1 MSTRCMLAGAATLVA
16 LAAAASNTQAAFFSF
31 ASDGNSSGFTVL
43 GTAGANN
50 SFNITAQLPHNNFKL
65 QIDDNNGPL
74 PTVEVLGSQMTMNFT
89 ATPASSSAVAGTLF
103 RHTYT
108 ISGSFSFRDSSGILL
123 LTGTVETPT
132 QGLMTVMG
140 ARTSWSSVG
149 SLLGDDTYAVVT
161 YSWTPALI
169 NLLGG
174 PAVAA
179 QYGLVGS
186 NSVGPDDFGF
196 TLSVLNNGTLGS
208 AVSLVDPN
216 KLPSTNWQAEGSF
229 SGSTFVPTPGAAALL
244 GAAGLFTARRRR
256 N

>member
-1 MSTRCMLAGAATLVA
+1 MSHRCILAGAATIIA

-31 ASDGNSSGFTVL
+31 ASDGNSAGFTVY
-43 GTAGANN
+43 GTSAVNN
-50 SFNITAQLPHNNFKL
+50 SFAITAQMPHNNFKL

-74 PTVEVLGSQMTMNFT
+74 PTVEILGTQLTMNFT
-89 ATPASSSAVAGTLF
+89 ATPASSSVVAGSLF
-103 RHTYT
+103 RHSYT
-108 ISGSFSFRDSSGILL
+108 LSGSFNFRDSGGNLL
-123 LTGTVETPT
+123 LTGTVETPS

-140 ARTSWSSVG
+140 GRNNWSSVG

-174 PAVAA
+174 PAAAA

-196 TLSVLNNGTLGS
+196 TLSVLNNGTQGV
-208 AVSLVDPN
+208 AVNLLDPS
-216 KLPSTNWQAEGSF
+216 KVPSSNWQAEGSF
-229 SGSTFVPTPGAAALL
+229 SGSTFVPAPGAVALL